1 MTKAR
6 NEIILNLLQ
15 KKAEKEFEKA
25 LEAEK
30 VGGDS
35 GLIFSIIVGNIPQEI
50 KLKFKFIHP
59 YNSVDVFLTID
70 KAPYRYYLSPVYI
83 IDGCGWVPLSQYKGV
98 KVEPLNIP
106 SWLIKYISHGLGED
120 IASGLK
126 EEIASCK
133 KLREECRK
141 TAEAQAR
148 RPQYEFMHF

>member
-15 KKAEKEFEKA
+15 KKAEKEFKKA

-30 VGGDS
+30 VDGDG
-35 GLIFSIIVGNIPQEI
+35 GLIFSIIIGNIPQEI

-59 YNSVDVFLTID
+59 YNKVDVFLTID
-70 KAPYRYYLSPVYI
+70 KAPYRDYLSPMYI
-83 IDGCGWVPLSQYKGV
+83 GDCGWVVLSQYKGV

-106 SWLIKYISHGLGED
+106 SWLIKYMGKQLGED
-120 IASGLK
+120 ISSGLK
-126 EEIASCK
+126 EEIARCK
-133 KLREECRK
+133 KLKEQCRK
-141 TAEAQAR
+141 TTEALAR

>member
-1 MTKAR
+1 MLR
-6 NEIILNLLQ
+6 NKIILDILV

-30 VGGDS
+30 VEMDG
-35 GLIFSIIVGNIPQEI
+35 GLIFSIVVGNIPQEI
-50 KLKFKFIHP
+50 KLKLKFIHP

-70 KAPYRYYLSPVYI
+70 RAYYKSYLSTPV
-83 IDGCGWVPLSQYKGV
+83 DSWVPLSEYVGV
-98 KVEPLNIP
+98 KVKPLHIP
-106 SWLIKYISHGLGED
+106 DSLIEYIERELEGD
-120 IASGLK
+120 IISGLK

-141 TAEAQAR
+141 TTEALSK

>member
-25 LEAEK
+25 LEAKK
-30 VGGDS
+30 VEIDG

-70 KAPYRYYLSPVYI
+70 RAYYKSYLSTPV
-83 IDGCGWVPLSQYKGV
+83 DGWVPLSEYVGV
-98 KVEPLNIP
+98 KVKPLHIP
-106 SWLIKYISHGLGED
+106 DSLIKYIERELEGD
-120 IASGLK
+120 IISGLK
-126 EEIASCK
+126 EEIARWK

-141 TAEAQAR
+141 TAEAQAK

>member
-25 LEAEK
+25 LEAKK
-30 VGGDS
+30 VEVDG
-35 GLIFSIIVGNIPQEI
+35 GLIFSIVVGNIPQEI

-70 KAPYRYYLSPVYI
+70 RAYYKSYLSTP
-83 IDGCGWVPLSQYKGV
+83 IDCWVPLSEYVGV
-98 KVEPLNIP
+98 KVKPLHIP
-106 SWLIKYISHGLGED
+106 DSLIKYIERELEGD
-120 IASGLK
+120 IISGLK

-133 KLREECRK
+133 KLKEQCRK
-141 TAEAQAR
+141 TTEALAR
-148 RPQYEFMHF
+148 RPQYEFIHF

>member
-30 VGGDS
+30 VDGDG

-70 KAPYRYYLSPVYI
+70 RAYYKSYLSTPV
-83 IDGCGWVPLSQYKGV
+83 DGWVPLSEYVGV
-98 KVEPLNIP
+98 KVKPLQMP
-106 SWLIKYISHGLGED
+106 DSLIKYIERELKGD
-120 IASGLK
+120 IISGLK
-126 EEIASCK
+126 EEIARCK
-133 KLREECRK
+133 KLKEQCRK
-141 TAEAQAR
+141 TTEALAR